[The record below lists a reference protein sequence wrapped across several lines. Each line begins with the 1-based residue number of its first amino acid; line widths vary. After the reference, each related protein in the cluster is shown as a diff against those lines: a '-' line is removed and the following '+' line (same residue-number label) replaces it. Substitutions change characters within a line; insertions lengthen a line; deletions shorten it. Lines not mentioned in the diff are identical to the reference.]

1 MSEDLHEN
9 GELTARYAGPRRE
22 GMGLTKAALVMLG
35 VGAVALSGVP
45 GIGSAPTPDGA
56 LAGLCLDARGYA
68 VADARFCFPIPESY
82 PDVQAAPLLCAGL
95 IGYRALGMA
104 GDARTLGLYGFG
116 NAAHILTQIA
126 VWEGREVYAFTR
138 PGDAAGQGFAA
149 GLGAVWA
156 GDASTPPP
164 ALLDAAII
172 FAPDGALVPGALKH
186 VRKGGV
192 VVCAG
197 IHMSDIPSFPY
208 ADLWGERIIRSVAN
222 LTREDGVRLLE
233 VAPRVPVR
241 TEVQV
246 FPLEGTV
253 DALDALREGR
263 VEGGAVVQV
272 R

>member
-1 MSEDLHEN
+1 M
-9 GELTARYAGPRRE
+9 TALPTMPAMP
-22 GMGLTKAALVMLG
+22 
-35 VGAVALSGVP
+35 
-45 GIGSAPTPDGA
+45 APEP
-56 LAGLCLDARGYA
+56 
-68 VADARFCFPIPESY
+68 
-82 PDVQAAPLLCAGL
+82 
-95 IGYRALGMA
+95 
-104 GDARTLGLYGFG
+104 
-116 NAAHILTQIA
+116 
-126 VWEGREVYAFTR
+126 
-138 PGDAAGQGFAA
+138 
-149 GLGAVWA
+149 
-156 GDASTPPP
+156 
-164 ALLDAAII
+164 LDAAII
-172 FAPDGALVPGALKH
+172 VAPGGALVPAALKH

-246 FPLEGTV
+246 FPLERTT